1 MSVCKG
7 GDGLWVC
14 ALKSSGLRGQEY
26 FKVQVGRTESENAS
40 LVFFLHLAK
49 ILARNTNSSPIDDA
63 GKQGSQNLG
72 QVLRSAGET
81 QHKALDL
88 GNQREI

>member
-26 FKVQVGRTESENAS
+26 FKVQVGWTESENAF
-40 LVFFLHLAK
+40 LVFLPSF
-49 ILARNTNSSPIDDA
+49 S
-63 GKQGSQNLG
+63 
-72 QVLRSAGET
+72 
-81 QHKALDL
+81 
-88 GNQREI
+88 

>member
-1 MSVCKG
+1 MPP
-7 GDGLWVC
+7 L
-14 ALKSSGLRGQEY
+14 
-26 FKVQVGRTESENAS
+26 F
-40 LVFFLHLAK
+40 FFLHLAK
-49 ILARNTNSSPIDDA
+49 IFARNTNSSPSDDA